1 MSSPSRGWFAAR
13 ALLALLLLAG
23 FYLLALGIA
32 AGLAWIPYA
41 EWVYTDRI
49 HPKLALVCLA
59 GAFLILKATLFVP
72 RPRFEPPGPEIGDA
86 DQPVLFAVIRK
97 VARRM
102 GAGMPRHV
110 YLLPDV
116 NAFVTE
122 VGGFLGFGTTRV
134 MGIGVG
140 LLGVDSVSQL
150 EATVAHEFGHFAGGD
165 TRLGGLVYRTRAA
178 IGRVLESLEDGWLS
192 RPFAWYGKLFMAV
205 SHGVSRQQE
214 LLADRAGVEV
224 AGREAH
230 VTGLEREARGA
241 VLFDRFWGQEV
252 VPLLDRGF
260 RPDDLYRGFREFAAE
275 AERQGHLAG
284 LDESLAREK
293 THAHDTHPALSDRI
307 AYARSLPDPGLPLD
321 QSPARD
327 LLREPDRV
335 EQDMT
340 EHLTLRIARGEPFRP
355 VAWAEVAAKVY
366 APGLAERGRELA
378 LRMGGAGT
386 AAGALEA
393 LLARLGASGDEE
405 VALALEPDLAGAPPP
420 ERREH
425 APRVLASALGSLLGQ
440 SLVEAGGTWRSEI
453 GRPLE
458 VEVGGE
464 RVEPWRLAAEAL
476 EDRTRLPSLLA
487 RARAPA

>member
-1 MSSPSRGWFAAR
+1 MSTSRGWFAAR
-13 ALLALLLLAG
+13 ALLALALLVG

-32 AGLAWIPYA
+32 AGLLWVPYA
-41 EWVYTDRI
+41 EWAYAKRV

-59 GAFLILKATLFVP
+59 GAFVILKATLFVP
-72 RPRFEPPGPEIGDA
+72 RPKFEPPGPEIEDA
-86 DQPVLFAVIRK
+86 DQPVLFALIRK

-102 GAGMPRHV
+102 GTAMPRHV
-110 YLLPDV
+110 FLLPDV

-122 VGGFLGFGTTRV
+122 VGGFLGLGTTRV

-150 EATVAHEFGHFAGGD
+150 EATIAHEFGHFAGGD

-192 RPFAWYGKLFMAV
+192 KPFAWYGKLFLAV

-241 VLFDRFWGQEV
+241 VLFDRFWAQEV

-260 RPDDLYRGFREFAAE
+260 RPDDLYQGFRGFAAE
-275 AERQGHLAG
+275 AERQGQLAR
-284 LDESLAREK
+284 LDEALAREK
-293 THAHDTHPALSDRI
+293 TGTHDTHPALSDRI
-307 AYARSLPDPGLPLD
+307 AFARALPDPGIRHD
-321 QSPARD
+321 TRPARD
-327 LLREPDRV
+327 LLRNPEGV
-335 EQDMT
+335 EKRMT
-340 EHLTLRIARGEPFRP
+340 EHLAGRIARGEPFHP
-355 VAWAEVAAKVY
+355 VAWVEVAAKVY

-378 LRMGGAGT
+378 GRMGGAPT
-386 AAGALEA
+386 AAGALRA
-393 LLARLGASGDEE
+393 LVARLESSRDEE
-405 VALALEPDLAGAPPP
+405 AALAVEPELAGASPP
-420 ERREH
+420 ERSEH
-425 APRVLASALGSLLGQ
+425 APRILAHALGSLLGQ
-440 SLVEAGGTWRSEI
+440 TLVEAGGTWRSEV

-458 VEVGGE
+458 VELDGE

-476 EDRTRLPSLLA
+476 EDRSRLRTLLERV
-487 RARAPA
+487 RATS